1 MSIFYDWQD
10 QFREDPDERNERL
23 RKSRVERQRRA
34 RADLAAGRYAMD
46 RDIWLPE
53 T

>member
-23 RKSRVERQRRA
+23 RKRRIERLRQA
-34 RADLAAGRYAMD
+34 REDLAAGRYKMD
-46 RDIWLPE
+46 TDIFLPE
-53 T
+53 

>member
-10 QFREDPDERNERL
+10 QFRDPDERNERL
-23 RKSRVERQRRA
+23 RKRRVERQRQA